1 MKVLRRFNWMSL
13 IAFTLLALFLSK
25 PVSAQFPDSLALFVV
40 ANDVSPTAAEQAIAA
55 RLDNMSF
62 IVEYVSQDNVTDAST
77 DGMSLVL
84 ISATVSSGTVAGN
97 MPGLKDLAIPV
108 INWEPFLYDHLGFQ
122 AADGGEFPISDTTAI
137 EIVNDTHPLAGGL
150 PAGIVIISDV
160 QKSASYGTPQGD
172 VAVIAVNSALPDSQV
187 VLFGYDKGAEM
198 FAGTAPARRVGTFLL
213 NDVADAMTDDGWALF
228 DASVLWAMS
237 YQEEPPDKIK
247 MGQPITSKFSLQNN
261 YPNPFNQSTVITYS
275 IPVQTAVKLTIYDLQ
290 GKQVATLVDNFQ
302 ESGIY
307 SVPFNAHSLSS
318 GVYLYRLDSGSEAIT
333 KKMMF
338 LK

>member
-1 MKVLRRFNWMSL
+1 MKLLRCFNLVSML
-13 IAFTLLALFLSK
+13 AFTFLALFLCR

-40 ANDVSPTAAEQAIAA
+40 ADDINPNAAEQAISA
-55 RLDNMSF
+55 RLDNMGF
-62 IVEYVSQDNVTDAST
+62 IVEYIGQANVTDAST

-84 ISATVSSGTVAGN
+84 ISATVSSGTTAGN

-122 AADGGEFPISDTTAI
+122 AADGGEFNTTEISLVNADHPMAAGLADGIITITTA
-137 EIVNDTHPLAGGL
+137 EKGV
-150 PAGIVIISDV
+150 
-160 QKSASYGTPQGD
+160 SYGMPEGD
-172 VAVIAVNSALPDSQV
+172 VAIIAVNVNDETQV
-187 VLFGYDKGAEM
+187 VLFGYDTGAAM
-198 FAGTAPARRVGTFLL
+198 APDSGNAPARRVGTFLL
-213 NDVADAMTDDGWALF
+213 NDVADALTDEGWQLF

-275 IPVQTAVKLTIYDLQ
+275 IPMQTAVKLTIYDLQ

-318 GVYLYRLDSGSEAIT
+318 GVYLYRLDSGSEVIT